1 LGPTLTEAESQKT
14 ALLTIKYFCCN
25 AAKPNGQQQKEREP
39 KKNQK
44 RFIILFRTG
53 SKTGPKMVPK
63 LEPNL
68 VQNRNLPQD
77 FCCVN
82 ETRQKHDPKNGVTIV
97 KKNDQS
103 VTKNCSTTGGWHLFP
118 LGEFDD

>member
-1 LGPTLTEAESQKT
+1 MLQNQMGNK
-14 ALLTIKYFCCN
+14 K
-25 AAKPNGQQQKEREP
+25 KNGNKKQQK
-39 KKNQK
+39 KVYN
-44 RFIILFRTG
+44 FFRTG

-82 ETRQKHDPKNGVTIV
+82 ETRQKHDPQSGVTIV
-97 KKNDQS
+97 KKNNQS

>member
-1 LGPTLTEAESQKT
+1 MLQNQMGNNKKNGNQK
-14 ALLTIKYFCCN
+14 K
-25 AAKPNGQQQKEREP
+25 P
-39 KKNQK
+39 KKVYN
-44 RFIILFRTG
+44 FFRTG

-97 KKNDQS
+97 KKKDQS

>member
-1 LGPTLTEAESQKT
+1 MGNKKKTGTKNKQK
-14 ALLTIKYFCCN
+14 KVYNF
-25 AAKPNGQQQKEREP
+25 
-39 KKNQK
+39 
-44 RFIILFRTG
+44 FRTG

-97 KKNDQS
+97 KKKKMIK
-103 VTKNCSTTGGWHLFP
+103 V
-118 LGEFDD
+118 